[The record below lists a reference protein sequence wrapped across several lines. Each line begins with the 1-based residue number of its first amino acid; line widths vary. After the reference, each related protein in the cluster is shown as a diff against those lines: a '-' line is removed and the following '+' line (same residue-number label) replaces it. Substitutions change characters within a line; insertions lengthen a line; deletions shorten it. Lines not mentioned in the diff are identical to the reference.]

1 MKEDTTPLRFNS
13 LSDLHRT
20 LGLPKPL
27 HPLVTLND
35 YGDINAPQET
45 LRRSMALDFY
55 KVSYKMHFD
64 GKLKYGQHYY
74 DFNEGGLSFV
84 APNQVL
90 AGTEGELDYSGY
102 TLLFHKDFIRN
113 YPLGA
118 KIRTYG
124 FFSYALNESLFLS
137 DKEKKMIFSIFDNIR
152 EELSERIDDFSQDVM
167 VAHLDLLLSYS
178 NRFYKRQFVTRG
190 AANHDIIEKTDQLIE
205 DFFDVKE
212 TENSGYL
219 TVEYLAGHLN
229 VSPRYLSD
237 MLRSLTGRSAQQHI
251 HDKLIEKAKEYLATT
266 NLTVSEIAYLLGFE
280 HSQSLSR
287 VFKKKT
293 QLAPLEFRQSF
304 N

>member
-27 HPLVTLND
+27 HPLITLND

-45 LRRSMALDFY
+45 LRKSMALDFY

-64 GKLKYGQHYY
+64 GKLRYGQHYY

-90 AGTEGELDYSGY
+90 AGAEGQLDYSGY

-118 KIRTYG
+118 KIKNYG

-137 DKEKKMIFSIFDNIR
+137 EKEKTMIFSIFDNIKN
-152 EELSERIDDFSQDVM
+152 ELAERIDDFSQDVM
-167 VAHLDLLLSYS
+167 VAHLELLLSYS
-178 NRFYKRQFVTRG
+178 NRFYKRQFVTRRT
-190 AANHDIIEKTDQLIE
+190 ASHDILENMDQLLE
-205 DFFDVKE
+205 HFFDVKE
-212 TENSGYL
+212 TNNTGYL
-219 TVEYLAGHLN
+219 TVEYLADQLN

-266 NLTVSEIAYLLGFE
+266 KLTVSEIAYLLGFE

-293 QLAPLEFRQSF
+293 QSAPLEYRQSL